1 MWRLFDIITKRFTG
15 DWYVKRTMG
24 GHERSRSATCFFFTA
39 RDVER
44 AVEYFKWCGQHQLV
58 EEKIGFF
65 QGEPTSGFVGH
76 KRPMTIS
83 GLCVFLNISR
93 ETWYNYKKNAEYFDI
108 VKSIDD
114 VMFEQKFAGAAVG
127 LFNANIIARDLGL
140 TDKQEIKMDNA
151 QVTPW
156 SEIGE
161 DEGDE

>member
-1 MWRLFDIITKRFTG
+1 MSKELWEVSKGPGQPPKFSSPKEMWD
-15 DWYVKRTMG
+15 
-24 GHERSRSATCFFFTA
+24 
-39 RDVER
+39 R

-76 KRPMTIS
+76 KRPMTQK
-83 GLCVFLNISR
+83 GLCIFLGVTVS
-93 ETWYNYKKNAEYFDI
+93 TWHNYKKNAEYLEVIEAIEDI
-108 VKSIDD
+108 
-114 VMFEQKFAGAAVG
+114 MFEQKFAGAAVG

-156 SEIGE
+156 DEIS
-161 DEGDE
+161 GDND

>member
-1 MWRLFDIITKRFTG
+1 MAKELWEVSKGPGQPPKFSSPQEMWD
-15 DWYVKRTMG
+15 
-24 GHERSRSATCFFFTA
+24 
-39 RDVER
+39 R

-76 KRPMTIS
+76 KRPMTQK
-83 GLCVFLNISR
+83 GLCVFLGVTVS
-93 ETWYNYKKNAEYFDI
+93 TWHNYKKNTEYFEVIEAIEDI
-108 VKSIDD
+108 
-114 VMFEQKFAGAAVG
+114 MFEQKFAGAAVG

-156 SEIGE
+156 DEIGE
-161 DEGDE
+161 GEGESED

>member
-1 MWRLFDIITKRFTG
+1 MSKELWEVSKGPGQPPKFSSPQEMWD
-15 DWYVKRTMG
+15 
-24 GHERSRSATCFFFTA
+24 
-39 RDVER
+39 R

-76 KRPMTIS
+76 KRPMTQK
-83 GLCVFLNISR
+83 GLCIFLGVTVS
-93 ETWYNYKKNAEYFDI
+93 TWHNYKKNTEYLEVIEAIEDI
-108 VKSIDD
+108 
-114 VMFEQKFAGAAVG
+114 MFEQKFAGAAVG

-156 SEIGE
+156 DEIGE
-161 DEGDE
+161 DEDDE

>member
-1 MWRLFDIITKRFTG
+1 MSKELWEVSKGPGQPPKFSSPQEMWD
-15 DWYVKRTMG
+15 
-24 GHERSRSATCFFFTA
+24 
-39 RDVER
+39 R

-76 KRPMTIS
+76 KRPMTQK
-83 GLCVFLNISR
+83 GLCIFLGVTVS
-93 ETWYNYKKNAEYFDI
+93 TWHNYKKNTEYLEVIEAIEDI
-108 VKSIDD
+108 
-114 VMFEQKFAGAAVG
+114 MFEQKFAGAAVG

-156 SEIGE
+156 DEIGE
-161 DEGDE
+161 DESEE